1 LFQKLLVA
9 NRGEI
14 ALRIMRTCREM
25 GIKTVAVY
33 SSVDRNMLHVR
44 YADEAY
50 HIGEGPPL
58 ESYLNYHK
66 ILDVAKKAGVD
77 AVHPGYGF
85 LSERTEFARA
95 CAAAGITFIGP
106 SPEAVTLLGDKVTA
120 RRTMIAAGVPVVPG
134 TEGRVEADDALKL
147 APGIGF
153 PLMIKAAAGGG
164 GKGIRLV
171 RSEAEVE
178 NAVRVASS
186 EAQSAFGDGGV
197 FLERYLS
204 PVRHVE
210 IQVLA
215 DKHGNAVALGEREC
229 SVQRRHQK
237 LLEES
242 PSPVISAATRAKMMA
257 AGVAAAQA
265 SGYYNAGTVEF
276 LFDPRV
282 DEFFFL
288 EVNTRL
294 QVEHP
299 VTEWLTGRD
308 LVRDQIRIAA
318 GEPLGFT
325 QDDVVLRG
333 HAIECRIAAEDPY
346 NNYLPSL
353 GRIQFVSE
361 PSGPGVRVDSCIFS
375 GIEIPYFYDPMLA
388 KLICW
393 GQDRT
398 QAIERMKRALKEY
411 IILGVQTN
419 IQFHLQLLDDPRF
432 IAGEVHTGFL
442 DSDFKMEDPA
452 ALESDSAI
460 ALAVA
465 AVMSHERRS
474 RNGAQPAVLR
484 GPEDAWRE
492 AGRDRII
499 ASRAGQQAGTR
510 WRRSIG

>member
-1 LFQKLLVA
+1 
-9 NRGEI
+9 
-14 ALRIMRTCREM
+14 
-25 GIKTVAVY
+25 VY
-33 SSVDRNMLHVR
+33 STVDRNMLHVR

-58 ESYLNYHK
+58 ESYLNYAR
-66 ILDVAKKAGVD
+66 IVDVAKRSGAE

-95 CAAAGITFIGP
+95 CEDAGITFIGP
-106 SPEAVTLLGDKVTA
+106 SPDSVILLGDKVNA
-120 RRTMIAAGVPVVPG
+120 RRVMMSANVPVVPG
-134 TEGRVEADDALKL
+134 TESRVGPDEALKL
-147 APGIGF
+147 APSIGF

-171 RSEAEVE
+171 KAQEEIE
-178 NAVRVASS
+178 GAVRVASS

-210 IQVLA
+210 VQVLA

-242 PSPVISAATRAKMMA
+242 PSPVVSEETRQKMMA
-257 AGVAAAQA
+257 AGVAAAKA

-276 LFDPRV
+276 LFDPRT

-325 QDDVVLRG
+325 QDDIVLRG

-353 GRIQFVSE
+353 GRIGFVSE
-361 PSGPGVRVDSCIFS
+361 PLGPGVRVDSSIFS
-375 GIEIPYFYDPMLA
+375 GVEIPYFYDPMLA

-393 GQDRT
+393 GADRT
-398 QAIERMKRALKEY
+398 QAIERMKRALHEY
-411 IILGVQTN
+411 IIVGVQTN
-419 IQFHLQLLDDPRF
+419 IPFHLQLLDDPRF
-432 IAGEVHTGFL
+432 VAGEVHTGFL
-442 DSDFKMEDPA
+442 DSEFKMEEPGASGDA
-452 ALESDSAI
+452 DHVAL
-460 ALAVA
+460 LVA

-474 RNGAQPAVLR
+474 RNGAQPAVLI
-484 GPEDAWRE
+484 GPRKGWAE
-492 AGRDRII
+492 AGRDRQIE
-499 ASRAGQQAGTR
+499 SRGSINGQGSR
-510 WRRSIG
+510 WRRSTG